1 MGGWTDR
8 GMDGQRDGRT
18 DGWMDRSV
26 NPMKIALWGI
36 RIRPLLPPPSPPR
49 ASGGPWLPAEA
60 FGLSSFSSSSSS
72 RCALQALLSPADWSA
87 VRAAPA
93 APAALGKLRQR
104 GE

>member
-36 RIRPLLPPPSPPR
+36 RIRPLLPPPLLLGLPAAHGCLQKPLASPPSPPPPLPGAR
-49 ASGGPWLPAEA
+49 FRPCCPPLTGARCGLLLPLLLPW
-60 FGLSSFSSSSSS
+60 GS
-72 RCALQALLSPADWSA
+72 
-87 VRAAPA
+87 
-93 APAALGKLRQR
+93 
-104 GE
+104 